1 MCRVHICAEAPARHL
16 RHLLGTFE
24 ISNTLDTEGDLD
36 KRDSAEEICTAEFHV
51 ISHVKSRHCL
61 RLSAPCGQSQ
71 IRACVSAV
79 ELGEAFPEAQA
90 GGRAPNIN
98 DLWEAADP
106 IGPYI
111 ITALRARELHRRDV
125 NYIVRDGE
133 VKIVN
138 PSTGRVMPS
147 SRWTDD
153 LHQVWT
159 AFIREVC
166 LT

>member
-1 MCRVHICAEAPARHL
+1 M
-16 RHLLGTFE
+16 
-24 ISNTLDTEGDLD
+24 
-36 KRDSAEEICTAEFHV
+36 
-51 ISHVKSRHCL
+51 
-61 RLSAPCGQSQ
+61 

-79 ELGEAFPEAQA
+79 ELGEQFPEAQA
-90 GGRAPNIN
+90 GGGAPNIN

-153 LHQVWT
+153 LHQV
-159 AFIREVC
+159 
-166 LT
+166 